1 MGRIVQCKNYLYMGH
16 NKLSCKNPMVT
27 PKPKPKK
34 NMGRLRVQHDV
45 SQWTRGGIRG
55 GIKRGV
61 RGVCATYGVIGGKIG
76 KYFDNQV

>member
-27 PKPKPKK
+27 PKPKPKE

-55 GIKRGV
+55 GSKRGV